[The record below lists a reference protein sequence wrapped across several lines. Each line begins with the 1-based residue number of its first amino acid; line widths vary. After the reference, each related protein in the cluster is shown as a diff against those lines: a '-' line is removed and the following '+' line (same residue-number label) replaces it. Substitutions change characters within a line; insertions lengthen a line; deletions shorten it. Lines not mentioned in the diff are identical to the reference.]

1 EPGDPEIVLQQQIA
15 DYEAEPDR
23 LRSGG
28 ALHEGGL
35 AHQLGVAVDHR
46 DCAGRLRRA
55 HAAATQ
61 EALELLRGYFEDLAD
76 QREKVQDE
84 AAAALEAAFDFME
97 DAFGESQEMVVFV
110 TELTVSPAAH
120 TFIAENGC
128 QRYFRYNKELLLDN
142 RKAAL
147 DRELAAEEQRHGAG
161 PKG

>member
-1 EPGDPEIVLQQQIA
+1 MHNRHRILDQHGPLN
-15 DYEAEPDR
+15 DR
-23 LRSGG
+23 LPN
-28 ALHEGGL
+28 L
-35 AHQLGVAVDHR
+35 AHAPHGPCVA
-46 DCAGRLRRA
+46 LRRA

-61 EALELLRGYFEDLAD
+61 EALELLRSYFEDLAD

>member
-1 EPGDPEIVLQQQIA
+1 MTRA
-15 DYEAEPDR
+15 TR
-23 LRSGG
+23 
-28 ALHEGGL
+28 
-35 AHQLGVAVDHR
+35 QLGKTEIEGVAP
-46 DCAGRLRRA
+46 
-55 HAAATQ
+55 

-128 QRYFRYNKELLLDN
+128 QRYFRYDKELLLDN

-147 DRELAAEEQRHGAG
+147 ETAELDARLRSGHGG
-161 PKG
+161 